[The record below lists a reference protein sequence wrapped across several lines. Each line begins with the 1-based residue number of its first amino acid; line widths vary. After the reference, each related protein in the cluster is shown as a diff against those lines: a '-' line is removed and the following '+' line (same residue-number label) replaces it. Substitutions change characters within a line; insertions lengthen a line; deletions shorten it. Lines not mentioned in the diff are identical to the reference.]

1 MRNKLEMYIEDKLFR
16 IILMIA
22 KIAIWFVEEKTK
34 NMRRKIIYTIVL
46 ILVCYVYFCKMKNI
60 KVTEKKHIIVK
71 EFGIIT
77 QEDIYVDN
85 MEKGKYTSH
94 GRLITKQQDNEQN

>member
-1 MRNKLEMYIEDKLFR
+1 MRNKLEMYIEDKVFK
-16 IILMIA
+16 IILNIA

-34 NMRRKIIYTIVL
+34 NMRRKIIYVIVL
-46 ILVCYVYFCKMKNI
+46 ILVCYVYFCTIKT
-60 KVTEKKHIIVK
+60 KVTEKKHTVVK
-71 EFGIIT
+71 EFGIVT

-94 GRLITKQQDNEQN
+94 GRLILSKQDNEQ